1 MFFPLEDRV
10 EPHCETAHLHFS
22 SWHETKAIKCHHRVD
37 LTIDDVTAQ
46 VFKIDVTAQVFK
58 IELTAQVFP
67 GNLLATQTRKVGR
80 LTEDLHHSKANPQVT
95 HI

>member
-46 VFKIDVTAQVFK
+46 VFKI
-58 IELTAQVFP
+58 ELTAQVFP